1 MALWPMARGAVAVQ
15 EEKQPPRAPVLPPLP
30 LQEKAQPRALAADV
44 LTLWQAVQRS
54 LPALRRLI
62 YSQIA
67 ARGAGR
73 WRGRGHLIC
82 GLPT

>member
-1 MALWPMARGAVAVQ
+1 
-15 EEKQPPRAPVLPPLP
+15 
-30 LQEKAQPRALAADV
+30 V

-62 YSQIA
+62 YSHC